1 MNIRLESPADAPA
14 VADLYLEAFGPGQ
27 FAKAASLLRE
37 GNVALKAACVVAED
51 GGELIGACRIWPLRS
66 EAGDCVLLGPIAVRA
81 ARRKD
86 GIGALLAQAAL
97 DACDGLGIGC
107 IVLVGDLPFFGR
119 FGFEAVPAGRLNLPA
134 PVDPKRLLWR
144 CLDGVDLPA
153 GRLRV

>member
-1 MNIRLESPADAPA
+1 MNIRLESSVDARA

-37 GNVALKAACVVAED
+37 GNVALKAACVVTED

-66 EAGDCVLLGPIAVRA
+66 EAGACVLLGPIAVRT

-97 DACDGLGIGC
+97 DACDSLGIRC
-107 IVLVGDLPFFGR
+107 VMLVGDLPFFGR
-119 FGFEAVPAGRLNLPA
+119 FGFEVVPAGTLNLPA

-144 CLDGVDLPA
+144 YANGVDLPV